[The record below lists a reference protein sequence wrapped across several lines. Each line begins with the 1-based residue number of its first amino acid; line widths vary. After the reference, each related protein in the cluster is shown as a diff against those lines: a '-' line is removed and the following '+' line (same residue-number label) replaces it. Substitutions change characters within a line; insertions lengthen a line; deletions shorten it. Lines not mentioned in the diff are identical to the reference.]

1 MCRSAF
7 LLLLLYCF
15 CSVFAIITL
24 SSSFEIVC
32 QKQEDCGILSWYRVP
47 LSHSHSLAAC
57 KQLITFR
64 FVYILFTVKCAFHSE
79 FLTSIRNI
87 WYEIGLGLNSVIVS
101 TKFPGEK
108 NVEIK
113 KKLPSNAI
121 ELCQWNNM
129 GGQNYRNESQDSS
142 DFIRNS
148 RIILWKKR
156 HWLILILDSWPKM
169 SKNTR
174 ERNEI
179 AKFYDSMM
187 FRSWQFAL
195 SCTWWEKYASEK
207 KMRYSK

>member
-7 LLLLLYCF
+7 LLLLYCF
-15 CSVFAIITL
+15 FSVFAIITL

-101 TKFPGEK
+101 TKFPGG
-108 NVEIK
+108 K
-113 KKLPSNAI
+113 KMLKLKRNFRRMRLNFVSETIWAAKIIAMNRKIPAI
-121 ELCQWNNM
+121 LLETL
-129 GGQNYRNESQDSS
+129 ESYYE
-142 DFIRNS
+142 
-148 RIILWKKR
+148 KKR